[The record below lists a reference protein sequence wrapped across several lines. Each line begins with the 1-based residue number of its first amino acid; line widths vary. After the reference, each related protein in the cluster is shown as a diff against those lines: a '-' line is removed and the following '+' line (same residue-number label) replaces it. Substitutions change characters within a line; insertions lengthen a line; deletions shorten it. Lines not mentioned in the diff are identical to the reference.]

1 MIKPSKLSKLWALTR
16 KMMLNLFTHNKSMMM
31 KWLFLLYKIHQ
42 VKPVNRDQT
51 LILFPYFQHKKYK
64 ISTKHLLNLMCKF
77 RYYPLNMLTPSKPI
91 AYLDTGAQRTMMD
104 LDILPIEAYK
114 RSFYFI
120 TTNCK
125 VFKIEWVTK
134 TPIGIRFFTKCIV

>member
-1 MIKPSKLSKLWALTR
+1 
-16 KMMLNLFTHNKSMMM
+16 
-31 KWLFLLYKIHQ
+31 
-42 VKPVNRDQT
+42 
-51 LILFPYFQHKKYK
+51 
-64 ISTKHLLNLMCKF
+64 MCKF

-134 TPIGIRFFTKCIV
+134 TPIGIRFFTKCIVQTKVIGSKLANKDILIGMDVYSVTSKLQILPNGIKFKREFKSYPGTLRLFSLLEVPPDFTKNQREIKHIMR